1 MMFKYT
7 AEMKNRFSL
16 IILSWL
22 LSASIAYYY
31 KGTLL
36 FLSLKTL
43 INGQTNNEIYFI
55 ATNLTEILSAYLKL
69 SYFIANVVTL
79 IVAIYHLLIFLSPGL
94 YKWEHFNLKHVAIKG
109 TISGIFSLIMI
120 NKYIMAL
127 CWKFFLGFQKP
138 DVHNSVSLYFE
149 GKICEYIE
157 FYVLICIVCMISSQ
171 LTVYLFLYLDF
182 IKKKVRFVKNYR
194 KLFYIIFLILA
205 TLVTPPDV
213 WSQITILFLFLITYE
228 LIVVITVLKKFLIR

>member
-1 MMFKYT
+1 MIFKYT
-7 AEMKNRFSL
+7 TEMKNRFSL
-16 IILSWL
+16 VVLSWL

-43 INGQTNNEIYFI
+43 INSKTDNEIYFI
-55 ATNLTEILSAYLKL
+55 ATNLTEILSTYIKL

-79 IVAIYHLLIFLSPGL
+79 IVAIYHLLVFLSPGL
-94 YKWEHFNLKHVAIKG
+94 YKREHFNLKHAAVKS
-109 TISGIFSLIMI
+109 TLSGIFSLIII
-120 NKYIMAL
+120 NKYVMAL
-127 CWKFFLGFQKP
+127 CWKFFLGFQEP
-138 DVHNSVSLYFE
+138 DAHNTVSLYFE
-149 GKICEYIE
+149 GKICEYVE
-157 FYVLICIVCMISSQ
+157 FYILICVVCMISSQ

-194 KLFYIIFLILA
+194 KLFYITFLILA
-205 TLVTPPDV
+205 TLLTPPDV

-228 LIVVITVLKKFLIR
+228 LIVVMTVLKEFLVR